1 MLSSTHTVAVDAD
14 EKEFAADDDK
24 PREVGDSGE
33 RLPVCLTC
41 SIQLRFIEST
51 WTLWCSDSNENRNT

>member
-14 EKEFAADDDK
+14 EMEFAADDDK

-41 SIQLRFIEST
+41 SI
-51 WTLWCSDSNENRNT
+51 